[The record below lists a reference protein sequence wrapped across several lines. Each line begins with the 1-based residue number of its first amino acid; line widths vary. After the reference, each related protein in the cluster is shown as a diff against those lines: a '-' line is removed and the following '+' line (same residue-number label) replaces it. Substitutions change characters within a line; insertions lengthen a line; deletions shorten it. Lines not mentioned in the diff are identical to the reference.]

1 MKTHYYRDDIMKI
14 CDKNHLTVEEIFE
27 KLSKIYDDA
36 GKSTVYRNVEEMV
49 KSGDLK
55 KVVGVGKKAYF
66 ETNIGNH
73 IHLIDINTG
82 FIMDLQDEVM
92 IPNLPKNFKM
102 TDLDIKLFG
111 EFSS

>member
-1 MKTHYYRDDIMKI
+1 MKTHYYREDILKI
-14 CDKNHLTVEEIFE
+14 CENTHLTVEEIFYE
-27 KLSKIYDDA
+27 LAKLYDDA

-49 KSGDLK
+49 KSGDLR

-82 FIMDLQDEVM
+82 FIMDLPEEVVL
-92 IPNLPKNFKM
+92 PNLPKNFKL